1 MADAS
6 LSLLIATLRS
16 WRPLWLATLPPL
28 VVALLIPCP
37 SVASGLFVLVG
48 VGWYGCWRL
57 WLDLQYFSVMREG
70 ALGSDAFGVELAEMW
85 RRPRLRSLSLAERQQ
100 GALCWLKRVLVLVV
114 VLWVVAAA
122 ALWWVP

>member
-1 MADAS
+1 MTDAS
-6 LSLLIATLRS
+6 LSLLIATLKS

-28 VVALLIPCP
+28 GVALLISCP

-57 WLDLQYFSVMREG
+57 WLDQQYFSVMREG
-70 ALGSDAFGVELAEMW
+70 TLEGEAFGAELAEMW
-85 RRPRLRSLSLAERQQ
+85 QRPRLRSLSLAERRQ
-100 GALCWLKRVLVLVV
+100 GALCWLKRTLVLVG